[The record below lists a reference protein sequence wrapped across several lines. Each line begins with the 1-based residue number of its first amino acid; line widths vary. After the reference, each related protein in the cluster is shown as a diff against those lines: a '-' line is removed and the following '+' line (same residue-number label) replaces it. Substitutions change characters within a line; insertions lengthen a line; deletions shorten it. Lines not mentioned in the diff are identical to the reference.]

1 VGTDPLLG
9 ASPLL
14 GPGIL
19 TIVLLSLAGTA
30 GPVLRGH
37 EVLPSRIRVARLV
50 LVAVLL
56 AAVPVVLTET
66 AGGLHGFIIVVGL
79 VFVAAATL
87 LRARRAAF

>member
-1 VGTDPLLG
+1 M
-9 ASPLL
+9 
-14 GPGIL
+14 
-19 TIVLLSLAGTA
+19 
-30 GPVLRGH
+30 
-37 EVLPSRIRVARLV
+37 ARLV
-50 LVAVLL
+50 WVAVLL